1 MMYHLLVALGA
12 VHALWGMFVI
22 CMALK
27 RVKDAGQLTKAMKL
41 FGYPYLLIGLLVD
54 VAVNVVIG
62 TLLFLEPPREWLLSG
77 RLWRLSNGA
86 LSWRQRLALKIRTQL
101 LDSIDPSGIH
111 RG

>member
-12 VHALWGMFVI
+12 VHVLWGMFVI

-27 RVKDAGQLTKAMKL
+27 RVQDAGQLTLAMKL
-41 FGYPYLLIGLLVD
+41 FGYPFLLLGLVVD

-62 TLLFLEPPREWLLSG
+62 SLLFLEPPREWLLSA
-77 RLWRLSNGA
+77 RLWRLSNGRP
-86 LSWRQRLALKIRTQL
+86 SWRQRIALKIRTQL